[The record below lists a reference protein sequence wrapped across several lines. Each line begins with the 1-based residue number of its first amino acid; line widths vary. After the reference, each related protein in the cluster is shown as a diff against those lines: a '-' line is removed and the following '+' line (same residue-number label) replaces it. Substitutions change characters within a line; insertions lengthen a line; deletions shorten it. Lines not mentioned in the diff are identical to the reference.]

1 MTPIGIV
8 FITFDKPYIHKIIVI
23 ALNSDGIIKEKP
35 SADFAKLLEA
45 VPNRTASN
53 KKMYG
58 IRAFIYFFEII
69 GYLAIS

>member
-1 MTPIGIV
+1 M
-8 FITFDKPYIHKIIVI
+8 IVI
-23 ALNSDGIIKEKP
+23 ALNNEGTTNEKP

-58 IRAFIYFFEII
+58 IRIFIF
-69 GYLAIS
+69 LDN